1 MIKEVTEL
9 AQDALGIYMS
19 NLTKILRGFDDLILE
34 VKAALANSINPE
46 NKPIEEELDDEEYRG
61 DGNYYGLFG
70 DETHPGDGIDLD
82 DKRPV
87 GS

>member
-9 AQDALGIYMS
+9 VQDALGIYMT

-34 VKAALANSINPE
+34 VKEALANSISPE
-46 NKPIEEELDDEEYRG
+46 NKPIEKELDDEEYRD

-70 DETHPGDGIDLD
+70 DSKSDASDGVNIRDE
-82 DKRPV
+82 KPK
-87 GS
+87 